1 MALRTTKAGYKVFLV
16 LEMPSELNLVLE
28 RSRALGIEPLLGIR
42 YKLSARAGGH
52 WSESGGD
59 RSLFGLTSTQI
70 INVVDV
76 LKQHGKIDCLKLL
89 HFHLGSQIPNIR
101 DIRQAI
107 QEAARLYAGLVA
119 EGVPMGYFD
128 LGGGLAVDYD
138 GSQTNYMHSRNYT
151 LDEYT
156 DDIIEV
162 LISVFDESDVPH
174 PVVMSESGRAT
185 VAYYSVLLT
194 NVLDVSRFE
203 PEPLPETVAS
213 DTPEVVENML
223 AVLEVMNRRNLQE
236 CFNDAIF
243 YRDQMLQMFKYGQ
256 LTLRQRSLCENIFLT
271 IIHKIREH
279 SHGMKR
285 IPPGL
290 EVLSEGLSD
299 IYYANFSIFQSLPD
313 VWAIDQVFPV
323 MPLTRLHE
331 APRRKGILADITC
344 DCDGQINRFISQK
357 DLEKTLPLHE
367 VRDDEE
373 YYLGFFL
380 VGAYQETLGDLH
392 NLFGDTNVVSIRVHE
407 DQTFEITRELE
418 GDSIADVLSYVEY
431 HPKTL
436 LDQFRRKAEKAV
448 HEGYIT
454 PRERRDMVSEFEKS
468 LRGYTYY
475 ERENA

>member
-1 MALRTTKAGYKVFLV
+1 
-16 LEMPSELNLVLE
+16 MPSELDLVLE
-28 RSRALGIEPLLGIR
+28 RSKALGIQPLLGVR

-70 INVVDV
+70 IQVVDI
-76 LKQHGKIDCLKLL
+76 LKSQEQLDCLKLL

-107 QEAARLYAGLVA
+107 QEAARLYAGLVD
-119 EGVPMGYFD
+119 EGVAMGYFD

-156 DDIIEV
+156 EDIIEV
-162 LISVFDESDVPH
+162 LISVFDESGVAH

-194 NVLDVSRFE
+194 NVLDVSRFD
-203 PEPLPETVAS
+203 PAPIPETIDPEA
-213 DTPEVVENML
+213 PEVVHNMV
-223 AVLEVMNRRNLQE
+223 AVLKLMNKKNLQE

-256 LTLRQRSLCENIFLT
+256 LSLRHRSLCENIFLT
-271 IIHKIREH
+271 IIHQIREY
-279 SHGMKR
+279 SAGMKR

-290 EVLSEGLSD
+290 EVLSDGLSD

-323 MPLTRLHE
+323 MPLTRLNE
-331 APRRKGILADITC
+331 APRR
-344 DCDGQINRFISQK
+344 
-357 DLEKTLPLHE
+357 
-367 VRDDEE
+367 
-373 YYLGFFL
+373 
-380 VGAYQETLGDLH
+380 
-392 NLFGDTNVVSIRVHE
+392 
-407 DQTFEITRELE
+407 
-418 GDSIADVLSYVEY
+418 
-431 HPKTL
+431 
-436 LDQFRRKAEKAV
+436 
-448 HEGYIT
+448 
-454 PRERRDMVSEFEKS
+454 
-468 LRGYTYY
+468 RGL
-475 ERENA
+475 